1 MNGMSSHSPAGEE
14 AARPSTSVPLDRRA
28 RRRFVAFV
36 GWLFERRADEGSLRI
51 ALFMVVVSIATGPVT
66 YLASDQASRASELE
80 DRGLQEAVETA
91 FLERSVDAA
100 LAHLHAS
107 SEMGADVA
115 HEFGVQSEW
124 DQVLSDLGGFRWAQ
138 PTFVGDVPTY
148 PVEEARQRLVDDL
161 DGGRL
166 HELSGS
172 PEALDGQARVERE
185 TSLRLILIITLL
197 VAALLLFTIAQV
209 CHDGSRPTGSL
220 LSTEDGMMRLG
231 RLFGMS
237 RP

>member
-100 LAHLHAS
+100 LDHEQRLFTSYRRHEATYTAHLHAS

-161 DGGRL
+161 DGGLTRAAN
-166 HELSGS
+166 
-172 PEALDGQARVERE
+172 ALAFR
-185 TSLRLILIITLL
+185 
-197 VAALLLFTIAQV
+197 
-209 CHDGSRPTGSL
+209 
-220 LSTEDGMMRLG
+220 
-231 RLFGMS
+231 
-237 RP
+237 

>member
-100 LAHLHAS
+100 L
-107 SEMGADVA
+107 D
-115 HEFGVQSEW
+115 HE
-124 DQVLSDLGGFRWAQ
+124 
-138 PTFVGDVPTY
+138 
-148 PVEEARQRLVDDL
+148 QRLFTSYRRHEQR
-161 DGGRL
+161 DGR
-166 HELSGS
+166 
-172 PEALDGQARVERE
+172 R
-185 TSLRLILIITLL
+185 
-197 VAALLLFTIAQV
+197 
-209 CHDGSRPTGSL
+209 CRP
-220 LSTEDGMMRLG
+220 RI
-231 RLFGMS
+231 RC
-237 RP
+237 PV